1 MWFEHYGWRQNVWTF
16 LIISETSLKN
26 KIIWLCNHTNC
37 NNLNFNRYL
46 ESYHGY
52 LELSKVLITVSLC
65 NRYISWILNWAW
77 ISWIFSLCLNKFEIM
92 ILRFYCIYWVMFFF
106 SFNFKINYFFI
117 CYYIASID
125 YIYEMPCSIKTYIWL
140 WRLVYSLYMITTSII
155 SIWLINNIIN
165 HILIIIGILSRAFI
179 MSFLIFFSICRKEQR
194 ETMCRLLSKWNLVK
208 RCWGNPQKLTVYP
221 TRQQR

>member
-1 MWFEHYGWRQNVWTF
+1 
-16 LIISETSLKN
+16 
-26 KIIWLCNHTNC
+26 
-37 NNLNFNRYL
+37 
-46 ESYHGY
+46 
-52 LELSKVLITVSLC
+52 
-65 NRYISWILNWAW
+65 
-77 ISWIFSLCLNKFEIM
+77 M

-140 WRLVYSLYMITTSII
+140 WRLVYIVY
-155 SIWLINNIIN
+155 IWLPLVSYLYVWIKSLRVINNIID
-165 HILIIIGILSRAFI
+165 HILIIIGILSRVYI
-179 MSFLIFFSICRKEQR
+179 MSFLIFFSIYRKEQR

-208 RCWGNPQKLTVYP
+208 RRWGNPQKLTVYP

>member
-1 MWFEHYGWRQNVWTF
+1 
-16 LIISETSLKN
+16 
-26 KIIWLCNHTNC
+26 
-37 NNLNFNRYL
+37 
-46 ESYHGY
+46 
-52 LELSKVLITVSLC
+52 
-65 NRYISWILNWAW
+65 
-77 ISWIFSLCLNKFEIM
+77 M
-92 ILRFYCIYWVMFFF
+92 IVRFYCIYWVMFFF

-125 YIYEMPCSIKTYIWL
+125 YIYEIKPCSITVKHIYGYGGLYIPG
-140 WRLVYSLYMITTSII
+140 SLYMITTSII

-165 HILIIIGILSRAFI
+165 HILIIIGILSRSFI

>member
-1 MWFEHYGWRQNVWTF
+1 MWFEHYGWRQNVLTF

-65 NRYISWILNWAW
+65 DRYILNPQLSLDILNFFF
-77 ISWIFSLCLNKFEIM
+77 ISNNKFEIM

-125 YIYEMPCSIKTYIWL
+125 YIYEI
-140 WRLVYSLYMITTSII
+140 
-155 SIWLINNIIN
+155 
-165 HILIIIGILSRAFI
+165 
-179 MSFLIFFSICRKEQR
+179 
-194 ETMCRLLSKWNLVK
+194 
-208 RCWGNPQKLTVYP
+208 
-221 TRQQR
+221 

>member
-1 MWFEHYGWRQNVWTF
+1 
-16 LIISETSLKN
+16 
-26 KIIWLCNHTNC
+26 
-37 NNLNFNRYL
+37 
-46 ESYHGY
+46 
-52 LELSKVLITVSLC
+52 
-65 NRYISWILNWAW
+65 
-77 ISWIFSLCLNKFEIM
+77 M

-165 HILIIIGILSRAFI
+165 HILIIIGILSHVFI
-179 MSFLIFFSICRKEQR
+179 MSFLIFFSIYRKEQR

>member
-1 MWFEHYGWRQNVWTF
+1 MLIEFLLFLKVNNNCIRENVIWTLWVEAKCF
-16 LIISETSLKN
+16 NLPNNIWNNSLKN
-26 KIIWLCNHTNC
+26 KIIWLCNHTNW

-77 ISWIFSLCLNKFEIM
+77 ISWIFSLYINKFEIM

-125 YIYEMPCSIKTYIWL
+125 YIYEI
-140 WRLVYSLYMITTSII
+140 
-155 SIWLINNIIN
+155 
-165 HILIIIGILSRAFI
+165 
-179 MSFLIFFSICRKEQR
+179 
-194 ETMCRLLSKWNLVK
+194 
-208 RCWGNPQKLTVYP
+208 
-221 TRQQR
+221 

>member
-1 MWFEHYGWRQNVWTF
+1 
-16 LIISETSLKN
+16 
-26 KIIWLCNHTNC
+26 
-37 NNLNFNRYL
+37 
-46 ESYHGY
+46 
-52 LELSKVLITVSLC
+52 
-65 NRYISWILNWAW
+65 
-77 ISWIFSLCLNKFEIM
+77 M

-117 CYYIASID
+117 YYYIASID
-125 YIYEMPCSIKTYIWL
+125 YIYEIKPCSITVKHIYGYGGLYIPG
-140 WRLVYSLYMITTSII
+140 SLYMITTSII
-155 SIWLINNIIN
+155 SIWLINNINN

-179 MSFLIFFSICRKEQR
+179 MSFLIYRKEQR

>member
-1 MWFEHYGWRQNVWTF
+1 
-16 LIISETSLKN
+16 
-26 KIIWLCNHTNC
+26 
-37 NNLNFNRYL
+37 
-46 ESYHGY
+46 
-52 LELSKVLITVSLC
+52 
-65 NRYISWILNWAW
+65 
-77 ISWIFSLCLNKFEIM
+77 M

-140 WRLVYSLYMITTSII
+140 WRLVYIVY
-155 SIWLINNIIN
+155 IWLPLVSYLYVWIKSLRVINNIIN
-165 HILIIIGILSRAFI
+165 HILIIIGILSRVFI
-179 MSFLIFFSICRKEQR
+179 MSFLIFFSIYRKEQR

>member
-1 MWFEHYGWRQNVWTF
+1 
-16 LIISETSLKN
+16 
-26 KIIWLCNHTNC
+26 
-37 NNLNFNRYL
+37 
-46 ESYHGY
+46 
-52 LELSKVLITVSLC
+52 
-65 NRYISWILNWAW
+65 
-77 ISWIFSLCLNKFEIM
+77 M

-125 YIYEMPCSIKTYIWL
+125 YIYEIKPCSITVKHIYGYGGLYIPG
-140 WRLVYSLYMITTSII
+140 SLYMITTSII

-179 MSFLIFFSICRKEQR
+179 MSFLIYRKEQR

>member
-1 MWFEHYGWRQNVWTF
+1 MIWTLWVEAKCF
-16 LIISETSLKN
+16 NQILIISETSLKN

-52 LELSKVLITVSLC
+52 LELCKVLITVSLC

-117 CYYIASID
+117 CYNIASID
-125 YIYEMPCSIKTYIWL
+125 YIYEI
-140 WRLVYSLYMITTSII
+140 
-155 SIWLINNIIN
+155 
-165 HILIIIGILSRAFI
+165 
-179 MSFLIFFSICRKEQR
+179 
-194 ETMCRLLSKWNLVK
+194 
-208 RCWGNPQKLTVYP
+208 
-221 TRQQR
+221 

>member
-1 MWFEHYGWRQNVWTF
+1 
-16 LIISETSLKN
+16 
-26 KIIWLCNHTNC
+26 
-37 NNLNFNRYL
+37 
-46 ESYHGY
+46 
-52 LELSKVLITVSLC
+52 
-65 NRYISWILNWAW
+65 
-77 ISWIFSLCLNKFEIM
+77 M

-125 YIYEMPCSIKTYIWL
+125 YIYEIQPCSIKTYLWL

-155 SIWLINNIIN
+155 SIWLINNINN

-179 MSFLIFFSICRKEQR
+179 MSFLIYRKEQR